1 MIDVQLYIDGQWT
14 DGSEGRRFSVDNP
27 ATGELMGRAIDA
39 SAADVDAAISAA
51 ERASKGW
58 ASTFVAQRAEILTKI
73 YEDLMAHQDE
83 LARLLTEEEGKSL
96 KEARSEVAYGA
107 RFFRFYASDVWRIEG
122 DTLPQPGPDRAV
134 WTTKVPIGVTVLIT
148 PWNYPLAM
156 ICRKMAPAL
165 AAGCPVIVKP
175 AEQTPLVAARL
186 FEVLAAAGLPAGVVN
201 LVTGDP
207 NRIGPLLL
215 EDARVRKISFTG
227 STAVGQV
234 ILRHAASHIASVS
247 LELGGN
253 APFIVFDD
261 VDLDQ
266 VVEAIL
272 SCKFRNAGQIC
283 VAANRIYVQRNIL
296 SALGERLGQAVTQLR
311 VGDGLEA
318 DTVIGPLINQEAV
331 EKVTSHVQNA
341 VGAGARVVVGG
352 QTLQRPGYFYAP
364 TVLTDVHES
373 MQLALEET
381 FGPVAP
387 LFAFDSEEEVF
398 ERANRTKFGL
408 AAYVFTR
415 DLGRAMRAAAA
426 LEFGMVGINDPVPS
440 LAEVPIGGMKESG
453 LGREG
458 GHEGLAEFL
467 ETKYVSVRW

>member
-1 MIDVQLYIDGQWT
+1 MIDIQLYVDGQWT
-14 DGSEGRRFSVDNP
+14 DGSEGQRFVVDNP
-27 ATGELMGRAIDA
+27 ATGEPLGRAIDA

-51 ERASKGW
+51 ERASKVW

-73 YEDLMAHQDE
+73 YERMMLHQDD
-83 LARLLTEEEGKSL
+83 LARLLTQEEGKSL

-107 RFFRFYASDVWRIEG
+107 RFFRYYASDVWRIEG

-134 WTTKVPIGVTVLIT
+134 WTTRVPIGVSVLIT

-175 AEQTPLVAARL
+175 AEQTPLVAARF
-186 FEVLAAAGLPAGVVN
+186 FEVLTDVGLPPGVVN
-201 LVTGDP
+201 LITGDP
-207 NRIGPLLL
+207 NRIGPLLV
-215 EDARVRKISFTG
+215 EDARVRKVSFTG
-227 STAVGQV
+227 STAVGQI
-234 ILRHAASHIASVS
+234 ILRQAASHIASVS

-261 VDLDQ
+261 VDLDP

-283 VAANRIYVQRNIL
+283 VAANRIYVQRSIL
-296 SALGERLGQAVTQLR
+296 PALGERLGQAVTQLN
-311 VGDGLEA
+311 VGDGLDSE
-318 DTVIGPLINQEAV
+318 TVIGPLINQDAV

-364 TVLTDVHES
+364 TVLTDVHET
-373 MQLALEET
+373 MQLAREET

-387 LFAFDSEEEVF
+387 LFGFDTEEEVY

-415 DLGRAMRAAAA
+415 DLGRAMRAASA